1 MIAASGT
8 LSLWQVAHDQR
19 GEGKGRLRTHNVPSG
34 ATPTAPGQAQY
45 ASRTAVISSRPVY
58 AASDQDVCVVDM

>member
-19 GEGKGRLRTHNVPSG
+19 GEGKGRLRTHNVLLGGSG
-34 ATPTAPGQAQY
+34 AVATSIQSHFVTDLAGFRLFLSTASGQ
-45 ASRTAVISSRPVY
+45 I
-58 AASDQDVCVVDM
+58 